1 LLPARIT
8 ALPVVLR
15 PFVPADALHVEE
27 LCGDPAVALPTA
39 NIPHPYPRGGAAL
52 WIATHE
58 RDRDAGTSWSF
69 AITHAENDLLVG
81 AVELRV
87 GPDAD
92 GNLGYWI
99 GRPYWGRG
107 YATLAV
113 RALIAM
119 AFLSL
124 DEDLF
129 SATHLTR
136 NRASGRVL
144 EKCGMTLVRRERRPH
159 RGGPPEEICLWSL
172 TRERWSMLRAA

>member
-1 LLPARIT
+1 
-8 ALPVVLR
+8 
-15 PFVPADALHVEE
+15 
-27 LCGDPAVALPTA
+27 
-39 NIPHPYPRGGAAL
+39 
-52 WIATHE
+52 
-58 RDRDAGTSWSF
+58 
-69 AITHAENDLLVG
+69 
-81 AVELRV
+81 
-87 GPDAD
+87 
-92 GNLGYWI
+92 
-99 GRPYWGRG
+99 
-107 YATLAV
+107 
-113 RALIAM
+113 M